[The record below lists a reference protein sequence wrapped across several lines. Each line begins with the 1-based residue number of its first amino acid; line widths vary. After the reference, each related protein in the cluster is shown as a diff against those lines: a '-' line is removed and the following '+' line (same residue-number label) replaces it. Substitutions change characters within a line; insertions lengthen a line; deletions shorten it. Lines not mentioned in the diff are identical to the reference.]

1 VVASAAMATPKGPHK
16 SERSPAPPSSRSL
29 PLPPGDELGAAELG
43 RRVGENLRRRRA
55 SGKLSLDE
63 LAIKSGVSRAALS
76 QIESSRG
83 NPTVG
88 VLWKIAVGLGI
99 PFSELIGEARE
110 DVGVLRRAESQLLRS
125 ADGKMESR
133 PLTPAGAPPW
143 AELYELRLA
152 ARAVHASDPHA
163 PGTKEI
169 VVVLSGQLRLRVGE
183 ESHDLGAGDSV
194 SFSADK
200 PHVYENQ
207 GATESRYHDLILYDR

>member
-1 VVASAAMATPKGPHK
+1 MATPKSPRK
-16 SERSPAPPSSRSL
+16 SEQSPPSRPTRSL
-29 PLPPGDELGAAELG
+29 PLPPGDELGAAEVA
-43 RRVGENLRRRRA
+43 RRVGENLRRRRGA
-55 SGKLSLDE
+55 NKMSLDD
-63 LAIKSGVSRAALS
+63 LAVKSGVSRAALS

-99 PFSELIGEARE
+99 PFSDLLGESRE
-110 DVGVLRRAESQLLRS
+110 AVGVLRRAESQLLRS

-133 PLTPAGAPPW
+133 PLTPAGAAPW

-169 VVVLSGQLRLRVGE
+169 VVVLSGQLRLRVGDGT
-183 ESHDLGAGDSV
+183 ESYDLGPGDSV
-194 SFSADK
+194 SFAADK
-200 PHVYENQ
+200 PHVYENS
-207 GATESRYHDLILYDR
+207 GSTESRYHNVILYDR